1 VTLSHFIAALLRA
14 TEHSAHALFFSRSRT
29 SIEIVEILNHHGL
42 YSYSLF
48 SLAFSLVASLVTMF
62 VHRRSVNKLAHC
74 FIVVFWLLFS
84 ASSSATKVNVSM
96 ADTMEESMSQGV
108 NVVKKMAN
116 QIETTYASLSP
127 RNQLI
132 ASGLT
137 GFVVSRMVVH
147 SAIGALKVGLAA
159 YVV

>member
-1 VTLSHFIAALLRA
+1 
-14 TEHSAHALFFSRSRT
+14 
-29 SIEIVEILNHHGL
+29 
-42 YSYSLF
+42 
-48 SLAFSLVASLVTMF
+48 
-62 VHRRSVNKLAHC
+62 
-74 FIVVFWLLFS
+74 
-84 ASSSATKVNVSM
+84 M